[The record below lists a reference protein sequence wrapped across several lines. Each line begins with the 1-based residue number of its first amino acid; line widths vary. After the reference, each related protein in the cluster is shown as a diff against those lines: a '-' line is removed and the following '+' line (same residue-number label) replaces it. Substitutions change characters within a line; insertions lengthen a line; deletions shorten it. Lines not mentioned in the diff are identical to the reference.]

1 MNWEFLIQNKES
13 LLVSTDTRN
22 LPAGCVF
29 FALHGANFD
38 GNKFAQQALE
48 QGASLVVIDDPEVFS
63 TLNPQLSYTSSAS
76 DRSSKGEIRT
86 FNSQHSYTSSASDR
100 SSKGEIRTLP
110 SQLLLVEDTLLALQ
124 DLARAW
130 RRHLGLPIIGVTGT
144 NGKTTTKELLATVL
158 STKYNLHYTQGNL
171 NNQIGVPLTLLS
183 LTTAHELAIVEMG
196 ASHPGD
202 IKELVDIAEP
212 NYGLITN
219 VGRAHLEGFG
229 SFEGVQRTKQEL
241 YDYLVAHQG
250 TIFRNTD
257 NPYLA
262 AMHSNAAREFR
273 SLGVQEFRSTSE
285 PLNRA
290 ASELSEPLNR
300 AASELSEP
308 LNSKASEPS
317 EPLNSDFVA
326 YTTGVMPDGTRLVG
340 AYNAE
345 NISAALCVGEYFGV
359 DREQGLAAI
368 RQYVPTNNRSQA
380 MTTER
385 NRLIVD
391 AYNANPTSMQAA
403 ISVFKGD
410 TFILGAMRE
419 LGEYTH
425 LEHQN
430 VVNMLAERKADLV
443 FLVGEEYRLTTSPYP
458 IFDTV
463 DQLHAYL
470 EEHPLTDKHIL
481 LKGSRSTHIEQLLDI
496 L

>member
-1 MNWEFLIQNKES
+1 MDWSFLIRNKES

-22 LPAGCVF
+22 LPTGCVF

-38 GNKFAQQALE
+38 GNKFALQALE
-48 QGASLVVIDDPEVFS
+48 QGASLAIIDDPEV
-63 TLNPQLSYTSSAS
+63 YIAH
-76 DRSSKGEIRT
+76 
-86 FNSQHSYTSSASDR
+86 SQSPIAHS
-100 SSKGEIRTLP
+100 
-110 SQLLLVEDTLLALQ
+110 LLLVEDTLLALQ

-130 RRHLGLPIIGVTGT
+130 RRELGLPIIGVTGT

-171 NNQIGVPLTLLS
+171 NNQIGVPLTLLQ
-183 LTTAHELAIVEMG
+183 LTRAHELAIVEMG

-202 IKELVDIAEP
+202 IKELVEIAEP

-257 NPYLA
+257 NPFLMRMHENALA
-262 AMHSNAAREFR
+262 SSPISNSHIVASDS
-273 SLGVQEFRSTSE
+273 SL
-285 PLNRA
+285 
-290 ASELSEPLNR
+290 
-300 AASELSEP
+300 
-308 LNSKASEPS
+308 
-317 EPLNSDFVA
+317 VA
-326 YTTGVMPDGTRLVG
+326 YATGTMPSGTHLVG

-345 NISAALCVGEYFGV
+345 NVSAALCVGEYFGV
-359 DREQGLAAI
+359 DREQGLEAI

-380 MTTER
+380 MQTA
-385 NRLIVD
+385 NNQLIVD

-419 LGEYTH
+419 LGDYTH

-443 FLVGEEYRLTTSPYP
+443 YLVGEEYRLTTSPYP

-463 DQLHAYL
+463 DELRVYL
-470 EEHPLTDKHIL
+470 EEHPLRDRYIL
-481 LKGSRSTHIEQLLDI
+481 LKGSRSTKMETLLPI

>member
-1 MNWEFLIQNKES
+1 MNWDFLIQNKES

-38 GNKFAQQALE
+38 GNQFALQALE
-48 QGASLVVIDDPEVFS
+48 QGASLAVIDDPEVYSQLS
-63 TLNPQLSYTSSAS
+63 TLN
-76 DRSSKGEIRT
+76 
-86 FNSQHSYTSSASDR
+86 
-100 SSKGEIRTLP
+100 
-110 SQLLLVEDTLLALQ
+110 SQLFLVEDTLLALQ

-144 NGKTTTKELLATVL
+144 NGKTTTKELLASVL

-171 NNQIGVPLTLLS
+171 NNHIGVPLTLLS

-202 IKELVDIAEP
+202 IKELVEIAEP

-241 YDYLVAHQG
+241 YDYLVAHNG

-262 AMHSNAAREFR
+262 AMHSKA
-273 SLGVQEFRSTSE
+273 VQEFRSSGVL
-285 PLNRA
+285 LNSSSA
-290 ASELSEPLNR
+290 ASEPT
-300 AASELSEP
+300 
-308 LNSKASEPS
+308 

-326 YTTGVMPDGTRLVG
+326 YTTGVMPSGTHLIG

-345 NISAALCVGEYFGV
+345 NVSAALCVGEYFGV

-368 RQYVPTNNRSQA
+368 RRYVPTNNRSQA
-380 MTTER
+380 MQTA
-385 NRLIVD
+385 NNQLIVD

-403 ISVFKGD
+403 ISVFRGD

-419 LGEYTH
+419 LGDYTH

-443 FLVGEEYRLTTSPYP
+443 YLVGEEYRLTTSPYP

-463 DQLHAYL
+463 DELRVYL
-470 EEHPLTDKHIL
+470 EEHPLRGRNIL
-481 LKGSRSTHIEQLLDI
+481 LKGSRSTRMETLLPV

>member
-1 MNWEFLIQNKES
+1 MDWSFLIKNKES

-29 FALHGANFD
+29 FALHGERFD
-38 GNKFAQQALE
+38 GNKFALQALE
-48 QGASLVVIDDPEVFS
+48 QGASLAVIDDPEVFAAYGS
-63 TLNPQLSYTSSAS
+63 SPHRLSP
-76 DRSSKGEIRT
+76 DNR
-86 FNSQHSYTSSASDR
+86 
-100 SSKGEIRTLP
+100 
-110 SQLLLVEDTLLALQ
+110 LLLVEDTLLALQ

-130 RRHLGLPIIGVTGT
+130 RRELGLPIIGITGT
-144 NGKTTTKELLATVL
+144 NGKTTTKELLAIVL

-171 NNQIGVPLTLLS
+171 NNQIGVPLTLLQ
-183 LTTAHELAIVEMG
+183 LTRAHELAIVEMG

-202 IKELVDIAEP
+202 IKELVEIAEP

-257 NPYLA
+257 NPFLMRMHENALA
-262 AMHSNAAREFR
+262 SSPDRLIASSPISN
-273 SLGVQEFRSTSE
+273 SSSE
-285 PLNRA
+285 RPIGGTPSNSHIL
-290 ASELSEPLNR
+290 ASDSRL
-300 AASELSEP
+300 
-308 LNSKASEPS
+308 
-317 EPLNSDFVA
+317 VA
-326 YTTGVMPDGTRLVG
+326 YTTGTMPDGTHLIG

-345 NISAALCVGEYFGV
+345 NVSAALCVGEYFGV

-380 MTTER
+380 MQTA
-385 NRLIVD
+385 NNQLIVD

-419 LGEYTH
+419 
-425 LEHQN
+425 
-430 VVNMLAERKADLV
+430 
-443 FLVGEEYRLTTSPYP
+443 
-458 IFDTV
+458 
-463 DQLHAYL
+463 
-470 EEHPLTDKHIL
+470 
-481 LKGSRSTHIEQLLDI
+481 
-496 L
+496 

>member
-1 MNWEFLIQNKES
+1 MNWDFLIKNKDS

-48 QGASLVVIDDPEVFS
+48 QGAALAIIDNPEYALPEG
-63 TLNPQLSYTSSAS
+63 TLIVDN
-76 DRSSKGEIRT
+76 
-86 FNSQHSYTSSASDR
+86 
-100 SSKGEIRTLP
+100 
-110 SQLLLVEDTLLALQ
+110 TLLALQ

-130 RRHLGLPIIGVTGT
+130 RRELGLPIIGITGT

-171 NNQIGVPLTLLS
+171 NNQIGVPLTLLQI
-183 LTTAHELAIVEMG
+183 TRAHEMAIVEMG

-202 IKELVDIAEP
+202 IKELVDVAEP
-212 NYGLITN
+212 NCGLITN

-229 SFEGVQRTKQEL
+229 SFEGVQQTKKEL
-241 YDYLVAHQG
+241 YDYLREHQG
-250 TIFRNTD
+250 FIFRNMD

-262 AMHSNAAREFR
+262 QMAGD
-273 SLGVQEFRSTSE
+273 LQTV
-285 PLNRA
+285 P
-290 ASELSEPLNR
+290 
-300 AASELSEP
+300 
-308 LNSKASEPS
+308 
-317 EPLNSDFVA
+317 
-326 YTTGVMPDGTRLVG
+326 YTTGIMPDGTNLVG
-340 AYNAE
+340 TYNAE
-345 NISAALCVGEYFGV
+345 NISAAICVGEYYGV
-359 DREQGLAAI
+359 PREQALEAI
-368 RQYVPTNNRSQA
+368 RQYVPTNNRSQNVQTA
-380 MTTER
+380 
-385 NRLIVD
+385 NNQLIVD

-403 ISVFKGD
+403 INAFKGD

-443 FLVGEEYRLTTSPYP
+443 YLVGEEYHLTTSPYL

-463 DQLHAYL
+463 EQLHDYL
-470 EEHPLTDKHIL
+470 QANPLTNRTIL
-481 LKGSRSTHIEQLLDI
+481 LKGSRSTKMEKLLDI

>member
-1 MNWEFLIQNKES
+1 MNWDFLIKNKDS

-38 GNKFAQQALE
+38 GNKFAKQALE
-48 QGASLVVIDDPEVFS
+48 QGASLAIIDNPE
-63 TLNPQLSYTSSAS
+63 YA
-76 DRSSKGEIRT
+76 
-86 FNSQHSYTSSASDR
+86 
-100 SSKGEIRTLP
+100 LP
-110 SQLLLVEDTLLALQ
+110 EGTLLVDNTLLALQ

-130 RRHLGLPIIGVTGT
+130 RRELGLPIIGITGT

-171 NNQIGVPLTLLS
+171 NNQIGVPLTLLQI
-183 LTTAHELAIVEMG
+183 TRAHEMAIVEMG

-212 NYGLITN
+212 NCGLITN

-229 SFEGVQRTKQEL
+229 SFEGVQQTKKEL
-241 YDYLVAHQG
+241 YDYLREHQG
-250 TIFRNTD
+250 FIFRNMD
-257 NPYLA
+257 NPHLA
-262 AMHSNAAREFR
+262 QMAGD
-273 SLGVQEFRSTSE
+273 LQTV
-285 PLNRA
+285 P
-290 ASELSEPLNR
+290 
-300 AASELSEP
+300 
-308 LNSKASEPS
+308 
-317 EPLNSDFVA
+317 
-326 YTTGVMPDGTRLVG
+326 YTTGTMPDGTNLVG
-340 AYNAE
+340 TYNAE
-345 NISAALCVGEYFGV
+345 NISAAICVGEYYGV
-359 DREQGLAAI
+359 PIEQALEAI
-368 RQYVPTNNRSQA
+368 RQYVPTNNRSQNVQTA
-380 MTTER
+380 
-385 NRLIVD
+385 NNQLIVD

-403 ISVFKGD
+403 INAFKGD

-443 FLVGEEYRLTTSPYP
+443 YLVGEEYHLTTSPYL

-463 DQLHAYL
+463 EQLHDYL
-470 EEHPLTDKHIL
+470 QANPLTNRTIL
-481 LKGSRSTHIEQLLDI
+481 LKGSRSTKMEKLLDI